1 MVVKLSLPP
10 ITKAVVYE
18 HPPARVWR
26 ALTDP
31 ELLAGWLMRPVGFAP
46 VVGTHFEFRADPAP
60 GFDGIVRCEVVECAP
75 PNAEGYATLAYHW
88 QGGPMKRS
96 TLVRWTLTP
105 LDTARGAAT
114 RVDLSHSGFDG
125 FDVLIARAVLGLGW
139 RRLLVRQLR
148 RALESLANH
157 P

>member
-1 MVVKLSLPP
+1 VGKLWLPP
-10 ITKAVVYE
+10 ITNAVVYE

-46 VVGTHFEFRADPAP
+46 VVGTPFEFRADPAP
-60 GFDGIVRCEVVECAP
+60 GC
-75 PNAEGYATLAYHW
+75 
-88 QGGPMKRS
+88 
-96 TLVRWTLTP
+96 
-105 LDTARGAAT
+105 
-114 RVDLSHSGFDG
+114 DG
-125 FDVLIARAVLGLGW
+125 FNVLIARAVLGLGW

-148 RALESLANH
+148 RALESLATH